1 MKFKNIVGVLGGLAM
16 AVAVALSSM
25 PLPVLAVESGI
36 ETEKDKIE
44 ETEDGDETE
53 KEEDEEEEDS
63 NTEEDDLGNPEIED
77 VEDTEELV
85 VPESEADNGIDTQ
98 NDDNAIDEFEDDNDI
113 ADSSETTLGNGTQ
126 RICEIIMDKA
136 NSVKA
141 GESSS
146 EFVISLK
153 DLGYDVDTM
162 TWTSEELGFEKITED
177 DEMSCLYLV
186 SEKLGID
193 MNDVT
198 LILRNEPDL
207 YWWNTKYYQALEGFN
222 VLDGG
227 NKISITG
234 ISIYLPVSLKY
245 GLNGD
250 ESWVDVNCEALK
262 VAQRA
267 VDNAKKIVEAAKS
280 YNDIEKLRYYSE
292 QICNSNIYNHEYYD
306 DLDKGGDLDTNA
318 SQYVY
323 VFDNDDETNVVCEGY
338 AKSLKLLC
346 NMTDFDNKT
355 IECYNV
361 SGFLCDV
368 DENGELVNPGGHMW
382 NIVSIDGKSYII
394 DLTNSDK
401 NDKNEANQFNGYFFL
416 NAPDRGSVE
425 EGYVYYNS
433 VGYVYYSTMEKIYG
447 NGILA
452 LNDSDYEMPDTDSQE
467 PTEDSTTEDST
478 TEDSTTEDSTTE
490 DSTTEDSTSEDST
503 SEDSSSDKETEST
516 PASTV
521 VSNEPIVEDSKGW
534 DSFEDKVEKAIENAV
549 VENST
554 DGTEVAQAP
563 VVVNVDLNGTDT
575 IPEKVISTIAEKNVT
590 IAVKV
595 DKNTLVTIDG
605 SKITPAEASEVKL
618 ISSRDDDGSES
629 VGVRSQ
635 NVDIEKSIVIYK
647 SVGLDKVGS
656 STVLYFENAD
666 KSLIEFRTSPV
677 YENGFAAFEVPFVN
691 ANYKVLV

>member
-1 MKFKNIVGVLGGLAM
+1 MKFKKIVGMLGGLAM
-16 AVAVALSSM
+16 SVAVALSSM

-53 KEEDEEEEDS
+53 KEEDEEEEDG
-63 NTEEDDLGNPEIED
+63 NTEEDDLENPEIED

-126 RICEIIMDKA
+126 RICEIIKNKA
-136 NSVKA
+136 NSIKA

-162 TWTSEELGFEKITED
+162 TWTSEELGIEKITED
-177 DEMSCLYLV
+177 DEMDCLYLV
-186 SEKLGID
+186 SDKLGID

-245 GLNGD
+245 RLNGD
-250 ESWVDVNCEALK
+250 ESRVDADCEALK

-267 VDNAKKIVEAAKS
+267 VDNAEKIVEAAKS

-346 NMTDFDNKT
+346 DMTDFDNKT

-401 NDKNEANQFNGYFFL
+401 NDKNESNQFNGYFFL
-416 NAPDRGSVE
+416 NAPDGGSVE

-447 NGILA
+447 DGILA
-452 LNDSDYEMPDTDSQE
+452 LSNSDYEMPDTDSQE
-467 PTEDSTTEDST
+467 PTEDSTTEETT
-478 TEDSTTEDSTTE
+478 TE
-490 DSTTEDSTSEDST
+490 TSN
-503 SEDSSSDKETEST
+503 SEDSSSNEETENAS
-516 PASTV
+516 ASTV
-521 VSNEPIVEDSKGW
+521 VSKEPIVEDSKGW
-534 DSFEDKVEKAIENAV
+534 DSFEDKVEKAIENALIENAV

-554 DGTEVAQAP
+554 DGTEMVQAP

-575 IPEKVISTIAEKNVT
+575 IPAKVISTIAEKNVT
-590 IAVKV
+590 MAVKV
-595 DKNTLVTIDG
+595 DNDTLVTIDG
-605 SKITPAEASEVKL
+605 SKITPAEATQVKL
-618 ISSRDDDGSES
+618 ISSKNADGSET

-635 NVDIEKSIVIYK
+635 NVDIEKNIVIFRN
-647 SVGLDKVGS
+647 VGLDKVGS
-656 STVLYFENAD
+656 CTVLYFENAD
-666 KSLIEFRTSPV
+666 KSLLEFRTSLV

-691 ANYKVLV
+691 ANYKVAIK